1 MSQREASEAAPGFG
15 AARRDSYSRLAVAD
29 GLLAFTVIAVL
40 AAVAGVTD
48 NLGDSLVLLAVGA
61 ITGSIAI
68 ATRRKFVRRER
79 PPTARVIAGLASTW
93 ASLVV
98 TGSIVYLASGTIATF
113 DEALFES
120 AAGFSTV
127 AATTVDPESLGTSMS
142 LFRAGTQFV
151 GGLVG
156 LLAGVVALPRTM
168 KGNVQI
174 PKGRG
179 SRADRLVPDPVIGR
193 QRVVRLYLALATACG
208 FGYLITGLGARSS
221 LIHALT
227 TVSTGGFSDRADS
240 LVSAPGGTKVVATV
254 FMLIGGVS
262 FFALFWLLRGNHRRF
277 VKSPELR
284 IYLGIIGLVTLSLL
298 REVDGLSVGDAL
310 FTAASASSTTGLAV
324 TEWTGFPSGALA
336 LLLVA
341 VATGAMG
348 ASAGSGL
355 RVIRAWLLCLFAAR
369 EIRRQLDPNAV
380 TLVRHGGRTLDDKE
394 LDSLTGYQIAHFGL
408 CGIGAFMLAITGD
421 ELVDSLWTAI
431 SVVSTF
437 GPSPTMGAF
446 GDADELGRLGQLVMI
461 PGMLAGRLTILP
473 LLLAV
478 AALQQ
483 GYRSLF
489 LGIRRLVRPRR

>member
-15 AARRDSYSRLAVAD
+15 AARQDSYSRLAVAD

-284 IYLGIIGLVTLSLL
+284 IYLGIIGLVTVSLL

-394 LDSLTGYQIAHFGL
+394 LDSLTGYQVAHFGL
-408 CGIGAFMLAITGD
+408 CGIGAFMLALTGD

>member
-1 MSQREASEAAPGFG
+1 TISLGPAQKFIS
-15 AARRDSYSRLAVAD
+15 
-29 GLLAFTVIAVL
+29 AFTVVAVL
-40 AAVAGVTD
+40 AAAAGVAD
-48 NLGDSLVLLAVGA
+48 DFGDSLVLFAAGA
-61 ITGSIAI
+61 ITGSITI
-68 ATRRKFVRRER
+68 VTRRSFVRRER
-79 PPTARVIAGLASTW
+79 PPAARVIAGLASTW
-93 ASLVV
+93 AALVV
-98 TGSIVYLASGTIATF
+98 AGSVVYLASGTITTV

-179 SRADRLVPDPVIGR
+179 SRADRLVPDPAIGR

-240 LVSAPGGTKVVATV
+240 LASAPGGAKVVATV
-254 FMLIGGVS
+254 FMLIGGMS

-277 VKSPELR
+277 VRSPELR
-284 IYLGIIGLVTLSLL
+284 IYLGIIGVVTLALL

-324 TEWTGFPSGALA
+324 IDWTGFPAGAMA

-369 EIRRQLDPNAV
+369 EIRRQLDPKAV
-380 TLVRHGGRTLDDKE
+380 TLVRHGGRTLGGHHK
-394 LDSLTGYQIAHFGL
+394 
-408 CGIGAFMLAITGD
+408 
-421 ELVDSLWTAI
+421 LVLIKPA
-431 SVVSTF
+431 
-437 GPSPTMGAF
+437 PTVQA
-446 GDADELGRLGQLVMI
+446 V
-461 PGMLAGRLTILP
+461 P
-473 LLLAV
+473 LRKRIEWV
-478 AALQQ
+478 K
-483 GYRSLF
+483 
-489 LGIRRLVRPRR
+489 VRNQVL

>member
-15 AARRDSYSRLAVAD
+15 AARRASYSRLAVAD

-93 ASLVV
+93 ASLVLA
-98 TGSIVYLASGTIATF
+98 GSVVYLASGTITTV

-120 AAGFSTV
+120 TAGFSTV
-127 AATTVDPESLGTSMS
+127 AATTLDPESLGTSMS

-208 FGYLITGLGARSS
+208 FGYLITGLGVRSS

-240 LVSAPGGTKVVATV
+240 FVSAPGGAKVVATV

-284 IYLGIIGLVTLSLL
+284 IYLGIIGVVTLSLL

-324 TEWTGFPSGALA
+324 TEWTSFPSGALA

-408 CGIGAFMLAITGD
+408 CGIGAFMLALTGA

-478 AALQQ
+478 AAVQQ
-483 GYRSLF
+483 GYRALF
-489 LGIRRLVRPRR
+489 LGIRRLARPRR

>member
-48 NLGDSLVLLAVGA
+48 NLRDSLVLLAVGA

-68 ATRRKFVRRER
+68 ATRRKFVRRVR

-394 LDSLTGYQIAHFGL
+394 LDSLTGYQVAHFGL
-408 CGIGAFMLAITGD
+408 CGIGAFMLALTGD

>member
-15 AARRDSYSRLAVAD
+15 VARQDSYSRLAVAD

-48 NLGDSLVLLAVGA
+48 NLRDSLVLLAVGA

-68 ATRRKFVRRER
+68 ATRRKFVRRDR

-277 VKSPELR
+277 LKSPELR

-394 LDSLTGYQIAHFGL
+394 LDSLTGYQVAHFGL
-408 CGIGAFMLAITGD
+408 CGIGAFMLALTGD

-461 PGMLAGRLTILP
+461 PGMFAGRLTILP

>member
-1 MSQREASEAAPGFG
+1 MSQREASEAATGFG
-15 AARRDSYSRLAVAD
+15 ATRRDSYSRLAVAD
-29 GLLAFTVIAVL
+29 GLLAFTIIAVL
-40 AAVAGVTD
+40 AAGAGITD
-48 NLGDSLVLLAVGA
+48 KLGDSLVLLAVA
-61 ITGSIAI
+61 TITGSIAI
-68 ATRRKFVRRER
+68 ATRRTFVRRER

-98 TGSIVYLASGTIATF
+98 AGSIVYLASGTITNV

-127 AATTVDPESLGTSMS
+127 AATTLDPESLGTSMS

-193 QRVVRLYLALATACG
+193 QRVVRLYLALATACA
-208 FGYLITGLGARSS
+208 FGDLITGLGVRSS

-240 LVSAPGGTKVVATV
+240 FVSAPGGAKVVATV
-254 FMLIGGVS
+254 FMFIGGMS
-262 FFALFWLLRGNHRRF
+262 LFALFWLIRGNHRRF

-284 IYLGIIGLVTLSLL
+284 IYLGIIGVVTLSLL
-298 REVDGLSVGDAL
+298 REVDGLSVGDAI

-324 TEWTGFPSGALA
+324 TDWTDFPSGALA

-355 RVIRAWLLCLFAAR
+355 RVVRAWLLCLFAGR

-380 TLVRHGGRTLDDKE
+380 TLVRHGGRTLGDKE

-408 CGIGAFMLAITGD
+408 CGIGAFMLALTGD

-437 GPSPTMGAF
+437 GPSPAMGAF
-446 GDADELGRLGQLVMI
+446 GDADEIGRLGQLVMI

-483 GYRSLF
+483 GYRAVS
-489 LGIRRLVRPRR
+489 LGIRRLARPRR

>member
-1 MSQREASEAAPGFG
+1 VSQQEASEAAPGFG

-29 GLLAFTVIAVL
+29 GLLAFTIIAVL
-40 AAVAGVTD
+40 AAGAGVTD
-48 NLGDSLVLLAVGA
+48 KLGDSLVLLAVAGL
-61 ITGSIAI
+61 TGSIAI
-68 ATRRKFVRRER
+68 ATRRTFVRRER

-93 ASLVV
+93 ASLVLAG
-98 TGSIVYLASGTIATF
+98 TIVYLASGTITTV

-127 AATTVDPESLGTSMS
+127 AATTLEPESLGISMS

-156 LLAGVVALPRTM
+156 LLTGVVALPRTM

-208 FGYLITGLGARSS
+208 FGYFITGLGVRSS

-240 LVSAPGGTKVVATV
+240 FVSAPGGAKVVATI
-254 FMLIGGVS
+254 FMFIGGLS
-262 FFALFWLLRGNHRRF
+262 FFALFWLIRGNHRRF

-284 IYLGIIGLVTLSLL
+284 IYLGIIGVVTLSLL

-324 TEWTGFPSGALA
+324 TDWTGFPSGALA

-380 TLVRHGGRTLDDKE
+380 TLVRHGGRTLGDKE

-408 CGIGAFMLAITGD
+408 CGIGAFMLALTGD
-421 ELVDSLWTAI
+421 DLVDSLWTAI

-446 GDADELGRLGQLVMI
+446 GDADEIGRLGQLVMI

-483 GYRSLF
+483 GYRAVS
-489 LGIRRLVRPRR
+489 LGIRRLARPRR

>member
-15 AARRDSYSRLAVAD
+15 TARRDSYSRLAVAD
-29 GLLAFTVIAVL
+29 GLLAFTIIAVL
-40 AAVAGVTD
+40 AAGAGVTD
-48 NLGDSLVLLAVGA
+48 KLGDSLVLLAVA
-61 ITGSIAI
+61 ALTGSIAV
-68 ATRRKFVRRER
+68 ATRRTFDRRER

-93 ASLVV
+93 ASLVLA
-98 TGSIVYLASGTIATF
+98 GSIVYLASGTITTV

-127 AATTVDPESLGTSMS
+127 AATTLDPESLGTSMS

-193 QRVVRLYLALATACG
+193 QRVVRLYLALAIACG
-208 FGYLITGLGARSS
+208 FGYFITGLGVRSS

-240 LVSAPGGTKVVATV
+240 FVSAPGGAKVVATV
-254 FMLIGGVS
+254 FMFIGGMS
-262 FFALFWLLRGNHRRF
+262 FFALFWLIRGNHRRF

-284 IYLGIIGLVTLSLL
+284 IYLGIIGVVTLSLL

-324 TEWTGFPSGALA
+324 TDWTGFPSGALA

-380 TLVRHGGRTLDDKE
+380 TLVRHGGRTLGDKE

-408 CGIGAFMLAITGD
+408 CGIGAFMLALTGD

-483 GYRSLF
+483 GYRAVF
-489 LGIRRLVRPRR
+489 LGVRRLARPRR

>member
-15 AARRDSYSRLAVAD
+15 AARQDSYSRLAVAD
-29 GLLAFTVIAVL
+29 GLLAFTFIAVL

-394 LDSLTGYQIAHFGL
+394 LDSLTGYQVAHFGL
-408 CGIGAFMLAITGD
+408 CGIGAFMLALTGD

>member
-48 NLGDSLVLLAVGA
+48 NPRDSLVLLAVGA

-68 ATRRKFVRRER
+68 ATRRKFVRRVR

-277 VKSPELR
+277 LKSPELR

-394 LDSLTGYQIAHFGL
+394 LDSLTGYQVAHFGL
-408 CGIGAFMLAITGD
+408 CGIGAFMLALTGD

>member
-29 GLLAFTVIAVL
+29 GLLAFTIIAVL
-40 AAVAGVTD
+40 AAGVGITD
-48 NLGDSLVLLAVGA
+48 KLGDSLVLLAVA
-61 ITGSIAI
+61 VITGSIAI
-68 ATRRKFVRRER
+68 ATRRTYVRRER

-93 ASLVV
+93 ASLVLA
-98 TGSIVYLASGTIATF
+98 GSIVYLASGTITTV

-127 AATTVDPESLGTSMS
+127 AATTLDPESLSTSMS

-193 QRVVRLYLALATACG
+193 QRVVRLYLALAAACG
-208 FGYLITGLGARSS
+208 FGYLVTGLGVRSS

-240 LVSAPGGTKVVATV
+240 LVSAPGGAKVVATV
-254 FMLIGGVS
+254 FMLISGMS
-262 FFALFWLLRGNHRRF
+262 YFALFWLIRGNHRRF

-284 IYLGIIGLVTLSLL
+284 IYLGIIGVVTLSLL
-298 REVDGLSVGDAL
+298 REIDGLSVGDAL

-324 TEWTGFPSGALA
+324 TNWTGFPSGALA

-380 TLVRHGGRTLDDKE
+380 TLVRHGGRTLGDKE
-394 LDSLTGYQIAHFGL
+394 LDALTGYQIAHFGL
-408 CGIGAFMLAITGD
+408 CGIGAFMLALTGD

-483 GYRSLF
+483 GYRAVF
-489 LGIRRLVRPRR
+489 LGIRRLARPRR

>member
-29 GLLAFTVIAVL
+29 GLLAFTIIAVL
-40 AAVAGVTD
+40 AAGAGVTD
-48 NLGDSLVLLAVGA
+48 KLGDSLVLLAVAG

-68 ATRRKFVRRER
+68 ATRRTFVRRER
-79 PPTARVIAGLASTW
+79 PPTERVIAGLASTW
-93 ASLVV
+93 ASLVLA
-98 TGSIVYLASGTIATF
+98 GSIVYLASGTITTV

-127 AATTVDPESLGTSMS
+127 AATTLEPESLGISMS

-193 QRVVRLYLALATACG
+193 QRVVRLYLALASACG
-208 FGYLITGLGARSS
+208 FGYLITGLGVRSS

-240 LVSAPGGTKVVATV
+240 FVSAPGGAKVVATV
-254 FMLIGGVS
+254 FMFIGGMS
-262 FFALFWLLRGNHRRF
+262 FFALFWLIRGNHRRF

-284 IYLGIIGLVTLSLL
+284 IYLGIIGVVTLSLL

-324 TEWTGFPSGALA
+324 TDWTGFPSGALA

-380 TLVRHGGRTLDDKE
+380 TLVRHGGRTLGDKE

-408 CGIGAFMLAITGD
+408 CGIGAFMLALTGD

-483 GYRSLF
+483 GYRAVF
-489 LGIRRLVRPRR
+489 LGVRRLARPRR

>member
-29 GLLAFTVIAVL
+29 GLLAFTIIALL
-40 AAVAGVTD
+40 AAGAGVTD
-48 NLGDSLVLLAVGA
+48 KLGDSLVLLAVAG

-68 ATRRKFVRRER
+68 ATRRTFVRRER

-93 ASLVV
+93 ASLVLA
-98 TGSIVYLASGTIATF
+98 GSIVYLASGTITTV

-127 AATTVDPESLGTSMS
+127 AATTLEPESLGISMS

-179 SRADRLVPDPVIGR
+179 SRADRLVPDPVIVR

-208 FGYLITGLGARSS
+208 FGYLITGLGVRSS

-240 LVSAPGGTKVVATV
+240 FVSAPGGAKVVATV
-254 FMLIGGVS
+254 FMFIGGMS
-262 FFALFWLLRGNHRRF
+262 FFALFWLIRGNHRRF

-284 IYLGIIGLVTLSLL
+284 IYLGIIGVVTLSLL

-324 TEWTGFPSGALA
+324 TDWTGFPSGALA

-380 TLVRHGGRTLDDKE
+380 TLVRHGGRTLGDKE

-408 CGIGAFMLAITGD
+408 CGIGAFMLAVTGD

-483 GYRSLF
+483 GYRAVF
-489 LGIRRLVRPRR
+489 LGVRRLARPRR

>member
-1 MSQREASEAAPGFG
+1 VSQQEASEAAPGFG

-29 GLLAFTVIAVL
+29 GLLAFTIIAVL
-40 AAVAGVTD
+40 AAGAGVTD
-48 NLGDSLVLLAVGA
+48 KLGDSLVLLAVAGL
-61 ITGSIAI
+61 TGSIAI
-68 ATRRKFVRRER
+68 ATRRTFVRRER

-93 ASLVV
+93 ASLVLAG
-98 TGSIVYLASGTIATF
+98 TIVYLASGTITTV

-127 AATTVDPESLGTSMS
+127 AATTLEPESLGISMS

-156 LLAGVVALPRTM
+156 LLTGVVALPRTM

-208 FGYLITGLGARSS
+208 FGYFITGLGVRSS

-240 LVSAPGGTKVVATV
+240 FVSAPGGAKVVATI
-254 FMLIGGVS
+254 FMFIGGLS
-262 FFALFWLLRGNHRRF
+262 FFALFWLIRGNHRRF

-284 IYLGIIGLVTLSLL
+284 IYLGIIGVVTLSLL

-324 TEWTGFPSGALA
+324 TDWTGFPSGALA

-380 TLVRHGGRTLDDKE
+380 TLVRHGGRTLGDKE

-408 CGIGAFMLAITGD
+408 CGIGAFMLALTGD

-446 GDADELGRLGQLVMI
+446 GDADELGRLGQLAMI

-483 GYRSLF
+483 GYRAVF
-489 LGIRRLVRPRR
+489 LGVRRLARPRR

>member
-15 AARRDSYSRLAVAD
+15 AARQDSYSRLAVAD

-98 TGSIVYLASGTIATF
+98 SGSIVYLASGTIATF

-262 FFALFWLLRGNHRRF
+262 FFALFWLLRGNPRRF

-408 CGIGAFMLAITGD
+408 CGIGAFMLALTGD

>member
-15 AARRDSYSRLAVAD
+15 AARQDSYSRLAVAD

-98 TGSIVYLASGTIATF
+98 TGSIVYLTSGTIATF

-355 RVIRAWLLCLFAAR
+355 RVIRAWLLCLFATR

-408 CGIGAFMLAITGD
+408 CGIGAFMLALTGD

-446 GDADELGRLGQLVMI
+446 GNADELGRLGQLVMI

>member
-68 ATRRKFVRRER
+68 ATRRKFVRRVR

-277 VKSPELR
+277 LKSPELR

-394 LDSLTGYQIAHFGL
+394 LDSLTGYQVAHFGL
-408 CGIGAFMLAITGD
+408 CGIGAFMLALTGD

>member
-1 MSQREASEAAPGFG
+1 VSQQEASEAAPGFG

-29 GLLAFTVIAVL
+29 GLLAFTIIAVL
-40 AAVAGVTD
+40 AAGAGVTD
-48 NLGDSLVLLAVGA
+48 KLGDSLVLLAVAGL
-61 ITGSIAI
+61 TGSIAI
-68 ATRRKFVRRER
+68 ATRRTFVRRER

-93 ASLVV
+93 ASLVLAG
-98 TGSIVYLASGTIATF
+98 TIVYLASGTITTV

-127 AATTVDPESLGTSMS
+127 AATTLEPESLGISMS

-156 LLAGVVALPRTM
+156 LLTGVVALPRTM

-208 FGYLITGLGARSS
+208 FGYFITGLGVRSS

-240 LVSAPGGTKVVATV
+240 FVSAPGGAKVVATI
-254 FMLIGGVS
+254 FMFIGGLS
-262 FFALFWLLRGNHRRF
+262 FFALFWLIRGNHRRF

-284 IYLGIIGLVTLSLL
+284 IYLGIIGVVTLSLL

-324 TEWTGFPSGALA
+324 TDWTGFPSGALA

-380 TLVRHGGRTLDDKE
+380 TLVRHGGRTLGDKE

-408 CGIGAFMLAITGD
+408 CGIGAFMLALTGD

-446 GDADELGRLGQLVMI
+446 GDADEIGRLGQLVMI

-483 GYRSLF
+483 GYRAVS
-489 LGIRRLVRPRR
+489 LGIRRLARPRR

>member
-408 CGIGAFMLAITGD
+408 CGIGAFMLALTGD

>member
-98 TGSIVYLASGTIATF
+98 SGSIVYLASGTIATF

-284 IYLGIIGLVTLSLL
+284 IYLGIIGFVTLSLL

-394 LDSLTGYQIAHFGL
+394 LDSLTGYQVAHFGL
-408 CGIGAFMLAITGD
+408 CGIGAFMLALTGD